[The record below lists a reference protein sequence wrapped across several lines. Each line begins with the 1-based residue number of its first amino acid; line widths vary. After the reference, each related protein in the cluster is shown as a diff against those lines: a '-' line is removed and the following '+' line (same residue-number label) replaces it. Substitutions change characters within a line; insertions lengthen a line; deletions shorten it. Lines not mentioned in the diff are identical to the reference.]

1 MRKLLVRKLLLFFS
15 VWLGCVTLSSAQT
28 GVITGRIT
36 DSVGNAIPA
45 ATVRIK
51 GSRTASVADNEGKFT
66 IKAATGDVLV
76 FSSSGIT
83 TKEVRIKAGVNTLE
97 VKVGYATQNL
107 AEVTVTTALG
117 VKRQARELGY
127 STAQVKAAELT
138 QAAPVNAATGLAAK
152 VSGVDIRQSDNGV
165 NPQVKVTFRGNR
177 SIEGNNS
184 ALIVVDGVPVDG
196 SYLANLNPSD
206 IADVTI
212 LKGSNAAALYGMAAS
227 NGVMS
232 ITTQKGKGK
241 FSLTYANTFSA
252 ERISYFPQLQNEY
265 SGYGGESGGAQ
276 PNIPSG
282 GAIYYINPY
291 TGLPNVVPFENE
303 AYGVPYNSLDYH
315 IDSIPIGVNNAGQW
329 VFVPFKANPN
339 GRKDFFQTGVGD
351 QNKLSASM
359 SNSWGSLYFSGEHTS
374 KQGVVPKDRFD
385 RTGGRVNGSLNF
397 GRFSA
402 SGGISYNSSTTD
414 VAGNSYGGYRP
425 VYWDVINQQP
435 SIDLA
440 SMKNLNLQQNNLGF
454 VNAYYPNPWWQVDNS
469 RSKNTTDQ
477 VLSNLQLNYKFTKW
491 LSVTARGGYSHS
503 STNAPSY
510 IDSVNWPSLLFNYS
524 NVAVGQWFYSAQ
536 NPGNVPYQ
544 DEDIKDHYED
554 LNGDLF
560 ATLTK
565 EAGDFKFTLLV
576 GGNYRERK
584 SYANWYSNQVNE
596 GNIVGQNIIPS
607 LYTKVTNPDG
617 SANATFGFKR
627 YDQSAYG
634 DLVIGYDSWLF
645 LHGSFRNDW
654 TSILA
659 PGSRSFSYP
668 SVDASAVLSD
678 KLPIIKNSG
687 TISFL
692 KVRAGY
698 AGTGNVS
705 LDSYQQL
712 GVLGNMSGGTRTPF
726 TTQIPNFGAYSIYPL
741 ATLGLGFP
749 FGGVQGFSQN
759 TQIVQNGLKP
769 EKTQSF
775 ETGFQLG
782 LLHNRINLEATY
794 YDQVSN
800 NQTIPLQVSNAT
812 GVTSYLTN
820 AGKINNQGVELDLQL
835 TPLIRIGAFRFNL
848 GMNLAWQ
855 NSKVIDIAG
864 GSAELDQINY
874 GTTSLGGVFAVKG
887 KAYPQILTTD
897 FVRDPQGRIVVDA
910 VKGLPMFNPNL
921 VDAGNSN
928 YKYLLGTSPTFMYK
942 GFSLTAVFD
951 YRGGAKVLNEEG
963 NVLDFAGISTSDAV
977 NRQAFVIPN
986 SVINTNAGTGAKANY
1001 VPNTNVPIS
1010 SSGTG
1015 TPVGYYFWTNYYSQ
1029 IGMPYVT
1036 SAAFVKL
1043 REIVLS
1049 YELPKS
1055 ALGSMKAL
1063 KSVTF
1068 SLLARNVFMWRPKTN
1083 IWSDPEFS
1091 TNGIGNAVGYT
1102 TEFQTPP
1109 TRILSATISATI
1121 F

>member
-1 MRKLLVRKLLLFFS
+1 MRKLLLVFCVL
-15 VWLGCVTLSSAQT
+15 LGCITLSQAQT
-28 GVITGRIT
+28 EVITGRVT
-36 DSVGNAIPA
+36 DSSGIAVPA
-45 ATVRIK
+45 ATVRIR
-51 GSRTASVADNEGKFT
+51 GSKTASVADNEGKFT
-66 IKAATGDVLV
+66 IKASVGQVLV
-76 FSSSGIT
+76 ISSTGVA
-83 TKEVRIKAGVNTLE
+83 TKEVRIVPGVTNLQ
-97 VKVGYATQNL
+97 VQVGYSSQNL

-127 STAQVKAAELT
+127 STAQIKTAELT
-138 QAAPVNAATGLAAK
+138 QAAVINPATGLAAK
-152 VSGVDIRQSDNGV
+152 VSGVDIRLSDNGV

-184 ALIVVDGVPVDG
+184 ALVVVDGVPVDQ

-212 LKGSNAAALYGMAAS
+212 LKGANAAALYGMAAS

-232 ITTQKGKGK
+232 ITTQKGKGRL
-241 FSLTYANTFSA
+241 SLTYSNTFSA
-252 ERISYFPQLQNEY
+252 QRISYFPNLQNEY

-276 PNIPSG
+276 PNIASG
-282 GAIYYINPY
+282 GSIYYINPY

-303 AYGVPYNSLDYH
+303 AYGAPYNDQDWTV
-315 IDSIPIGVNNAGQW
+315 DSIPIGVNANGQW

-339 GRKDFFQTGVGD
+339 GRKDFFQTGIGD
-351 QNKLSASM
+351 QNKLSATM
-359 SNSWGSLYFSGEHTS
+359 ANKWGSLYISGEHTS
-374 KQGVVPKDRFD
+374 SQGVVPKDKFD
-385 RTGGRVNGSLNF
+385 RSGGRINGTLNF

-402 SGGISYNSSTTD
+402 SGGVSYNSSVTN
-414 VAGNSYGGYRP
+414 VAGNSYSGYRP

-435 SIDLA
+435 SVDLK
-440 SMKNLNLQQNNLGF
+440 SLENIGELQNNLGF
-454 VNAYYPNPWWQVDNS
+454 VNAYYPNPWWQVNNS
-469 RSKNTTDQ
+469 RSKNTTNQ
-477 VLSNLQLNYKFTKW
+477 LLTNLQLNYKFTRW
-491 LSVTARGGYSHS
+491 LTVTGRAGYSRS

-510 IDSVNWPSLLFNYS
+510 IDSVSWPGFLFDYS

-544 DEDIKDHYED
+544 DELVKDHYD
-554 LNGDLF
+554 DMNGDLF
-560 ATLTK
+560 ATVTK
-565 EAGDFKFTLLV
+565 EYGDFKFTLLA

-584 SYANWYSNQVNE
+584 SYGYWYSNQVNE

-617 SANATFGFKR
+617 SAYATFNYKR
-627 YDQSAYG
+627 YDQSVYG
-634 DLVIGYDSWLF
+634 DLIIGYDNWLF

-659 PGSRSFSYP
+659 PGSRSFNYP

-678 KLPIIKNSG
+678 KFGAIKNSG
-687 TISFL
+687 VISFL

-705 LDSYQQL
+705 LDGYQPM
-712 GVLGNMSGGTRTPF
+712 GVLGNLSGGTRFPF

-741 ATLGLGFP
+741 STTGVGFP
-749 FGGVQGFSQN
+749 FGGIQGYSQS
-759 TQIVQNGLKP
+759 TTIVQNNLKP
-769 EKTQSF
+769 EKTQSL

-794 YDQVSN
+794 YDQVAN
-800 NQTIPLQVSNAT
+800 NQTIPLQVSNST
-812 GVTSYLTN
+812 GVSTYLTN
-820 AGKINNQGVELDLQL
+820 AGKVNNQGVELDLEL
-835 TPLIRIGAFRFNL
+835 TPLVKIGAFRFNL
-848 GMNLAWQ
+848 GMNFAYQ
-855 NSKVIDIAG
+855 NSKVVDIAG

-874 GTTSLGGVFAVKG
+874 GTTSLGGVFAIKG
-887 KAYPQILTTD
+887 KNYPQIMTTD
-897 FVRDPQGRIVVDA
+897 FARDPNGRIIVSA
-910 VKGLPMFNPNL
+910 TSGLPSFNPNL

-928 YKYLLGTSPTFMYK
+928 YKYMLGTSPTFTYK

-951 YRGGAKVLNEEG
+951 YRGGAKILNEEG
-963 NVLDFAGISTSDAV
+963 NVFDFAGISTKDAE

-986 SVINTNAGTGAKANY
+986 SVINTGTSAKPNY

-1010 SSGTG
+1010 AGGTG

-1036 SAAFVKL
+1036 SAAFIKL

-1055 ALGSMKAL
+1055 VLGNMKTF
-1063 KSVTF
+1063 KEVTF

-1083 IWSDPEFS
+1083 IYSDPEFS
-1091 TNGIGNAVGYT
+1091 TNGQGNAVGYT

-1109 TRILSATISATI
+1109 TRILSATVTAKI